1 MAATLPMAVYLVGY
15 FTRSEGQREG
25 AHLPLSALQLSF
37 LSVRYAKSI
46 NRWRLAGA
54 ASPAHGGSTSWASC
68 WATDRL
74 VAPVLYAA
82 APRFAS
88 ASTLCFGGLN
98 QSFVLSRLKS

>member
-25 AHLPLSALQLSF
+25 AHRVQLSF

-46 NRWRLAGA
+46 NRWRLLGA
-54 ASPAHGGSTSWASC
+54 ASPAHGGSISWESC
-68 WATDRL
+68 WATDWL
-74 VAPVLYAA
+74 VAPVPYTA

-88 ASTLCFGGLN
+88 ASTLWFGGLN
-98 QSFVLSRLKS
+98 RPFVLSRL